1 MSDSGRVLDGSSIPP
16 PKPPANGFG
25 SDCPGSWKP
34 PGEGAPLGSLP
45 GSLNEGGPPAGGLGG
60 SADAPGKEK
69 GELAGGESDAP
80 PEPGN
85 WNPELAAGADG
96 AGGLESGSLN
106 PEDGGS
112 TPPEPGN

>member
-60 SADAPGKEK
+60 SAEAPGKEK
-69 GELAGGESDAP
+69 GELDGAESDAP

-96 AGGLESGSLN
+96 LESGSLN

-112 TPPEPGN
+112 TPPEPGS